1 LPLFILIPYLRS
13 INPKNVKTRILS
25 LALFIFLPVI
35 THSQS
40 AQPTRTY
47 YAVVGVFAKLDNA
60 IRYTDKANKNNF
72 SAQYEINPSRKL
84 YYVYL
89 LSSTDRKKAFAFMIK
104 MRAETEYKDCWL
116 FIGKLG
122 ENAFVA
128 EEKPIEEKPIEEKP
142 VVETPVETVPVQK
155 DSIIIVPVV
164 PFDSST
170 IVKPVVEKPVV
181 KKPEG
186 KPFLF
191 KFVNAATGNEVMG
204 EVHIQ
209 ESNKATQY
217 QAFVANQVAYLKAPI
232 NKNGTYTLIT
242 QAPGYRQMRT
252 IIPYSDPG
260 VSQGAEGEYI
270 IALDLTK
277 AKSGD
282 YIDFNNV
289 RFVRNSSIM
298 NPESQNELDGLVA
311 LMQENLK
318 YKIKIHGHCNG
329 KQDREIITLGTSQK
343 FFQMDPG
350 ANVKLTTSA
359 KALSEERANAVKAYL
374 VGQGIDSGRIKVKGE
389 GGKIPLYPEGSTL
402 ANYNDRVEIEV
413 KKN

>member
-1 LPLFILIPYLRS
+1 MSAGIPYLRS
-13 INPKNVKTRILS
+13 INPKNVKTKILS
-25 LALFIFLPVI
+25 FAIFIFLPLL
-35 THSQS
+35 THGQS
-40 AQPTRTY
+40 SEPPRTY
-47 YAVVGVFAKLDNA
+47 YAVIGVFAKLNNA

-72 SAQYEINPSRKL
+72 NAQYEINPSRKL

-122 ENAFVA
+122 ENAFTV
-128 EEKPIEEKPIEEKP
+128 EEKPVVEKPIEEKPIEEKP
-142 VVETPVETVPVQK
+142 VEPEPVKK
-155 DSIIIVPVV
+155 DSIIIIEPVV
-164 PFDSST
+164 VFDSST
-170 IVKPVVEKPVV
+170 IVKPVVEKPFV
-181 KKPEG
+181 KPPEG

-217 QAFVANQVAYLKAPI
+217 QSFVANQVAYLKAPI
-232 NKNGTYTLIT
+232 NKNGTYTLTT

-252 IIPYSDPG
+252 TLAYSDPG
-260 VSQGAEGEYI
+260 VSQGDQGEYI

-277 AKSGD
+277 AKTGD

-318 YKIKIHGHCNG
+318 YKIKIHGHSNG
-329 KQDREIITLGTSQK
+329 KQNREIITLGSSQK
-343 FFQMDPG
+343 FFQMDPS

-374 VGQGIDSGRIKVKGE
+374 VGQGIDAGRIKVKGE
-389 GGKIPLYPEGSTL
+389 GAKIPLYPEGSTL
-402 ANYNDRVEIEV
+402 ANYNDRVEVEV

>member
-1 LPLFILIPYLRS
+1 MSAGIPYLRS

-25 LALFIFLPVI
+25 LLIFILLPLL
-35 THSQS
+35 TRSQPADPRS
-40 AQPTRTY
+40 Y
-47 YAVVGVFAKLDNA
+47 YAVIGVFRVLDNA

-72 SAQYEINPSRKL
+72 NAQYEINPDRKL

-89 LSSTDRKKAFAFMIK
+89 LSTTDRKKAYAFLIK
-104 MRAETEYKDCWL
+104 MRVETEYKDCWL

-122 ENAFVA
+122 T
-128 EEKPIEEKPIEEKP
+128 KPAVRVEEKP
-142 VVETPVETVPVQK
+142 VEEKPVETEPIKK
-155 DSIIIVPVV
+155 DTVAFETVV
-164 PFDSST
+164 AIDSST
-170 IVKPVVEKPVV
+170 IKEPVVEKPVE

-191 KFVNAATGNEVMG
+191 KFVNAATGNDVIG
-204 EVHIQ
+204 EVHIL
-209 ESNKATQY
+209 ESSKATQY
-217 QAFVANQVAYLKAPI
+217 QAFRANEVAYLKAPI

-242 QAPGYRQMRT
+242 QAPGYRQMKT
-252 IIPYSDPG
+252 ILAYTDPG
-260 VSQGAEGEYI
+260 VNKGEQGEYI
-270 IALDLTK
+270 IALDLQK

-298 NPESQNELDGLVA
+298 SQESQNELDGLVA
-311 LMQENLK
+311 LMKENPK

-329 KQDREIITLGTSQK
+329 KQGREIIILGSSQK

-350 ANVKLTTSA
+350 SNIKKTTSA
-359 KALSEERANAVKAYL
+359 KELSLERANAVKAYL
-374 VGQGIDSGRIKVKGE
+374 VSQGADPEKINVKGE
-389 GGKIPLYPEGSTL
+389 GGKIPLYPVASTL
-402 ANYNDRVEIEV
+402 AGYNDRVEIEV